1 MRPMFEIHDQQVTRS
16 AAWWLVDQLRIIGRA
31 DEVTAA
37 AAIEHALTEDDPG
50 VLLSE
55 RERDAVLAVL
65 DDPPQS
71 LLRLRIALAKDRRKR
86 AA

>member
-1 MRPMFEIHDQQVTRS
+1 MFAIHDQQVTRS
-16 AAWWLVDQLRIIGRA
+16 AAWWLVDRLRVVGRA
-31 DEVTAA
+31 DEATAA
-37 AAIEHALTEDDPG
+37 AALEHALTEDDPG

-55 RERDAVLAVL
+55 PERDAVLAVL

-71 LLRLRIALAKDRRKR
+71 LLRLRIALARDRRHR